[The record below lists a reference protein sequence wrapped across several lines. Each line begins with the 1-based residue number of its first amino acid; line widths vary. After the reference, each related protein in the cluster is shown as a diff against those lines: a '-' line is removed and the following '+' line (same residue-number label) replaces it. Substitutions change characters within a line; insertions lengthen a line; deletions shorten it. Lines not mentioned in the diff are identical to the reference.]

1 MAGVNF
7 LPWRQYRRRR
17 SVRLWTSVFIASLL
31 LTGGAGLLWRA
42 SVAANLHV
50 RVLWQQA
57 DAALLASLK
66 AGEKTLLARQDAWRK
81 AQVRRQRRQDTQDW
95 QPRLLSLAANLPQNA
110 WLTQLRWQQN
120 QLTLSGLAS
129 SVRTLGVLEQQLRNI
144 AGFQLQQTGAMER
157 DAQGRWQF
165 HYQLNKENRDVPER

>member
-17 SVRLWTSVFIASLL
+17 SVRLWTGIFIASLL
-31 LTGGAGLLWRA
+31 LTGGVGLFWRA
-42 SVAANLHV
+42 SVAVNLHG

-66 AGEKTLLARQDAWRK
+66 AGEKPLLARQEAWRRE
-81 AQVRRQRRQDTQDW
+81 QMHRQRRQDTQAW

-120 QLTLSGLAS
+120 QLTLSGFAS
-129 SVRTLGVLEQQLRNI
+129 SVRALGVLEQQLRSI

-165 HYQLNKENRDVPER
+165 HYQLNKENKDVPER

>member
-17 SVRLWTSVFIASLL
+17 RVRFWMSVFIASLL
-31 LTGGAGLLWRA
+31 LTGGVGLLWRA
-42 SVAANLHV
+42 SVAVELHG
-50 RVLWQQA
+50 RALWQQA

-66 AGEKTLLARQDAWRK
+66 AGEKPLLARQEAWRRE
-81 AQVRRQRRQDTQDW
+81 QVRKQRRQDTQAW

-120 QLTLSGLAS
+120 QLTLSGFAR
-129 SVRTLGVLEQQLRNI
+129 SVRALGVLEQQLRSI
-144 AGFQLQQTGAMER
+144 AGFQLQPTGAMER

-165 HYQLNKENRDVPER
+165 HYQLNKENKDVPER

>member
-7 LPWRQYRRRR
+7 LPWRQDRRRR
-17 SVRLWTSVFIASLL
+17 SVRLWASVFIASLL
-31 LTGGAGLLWRA
+31 LTGGVGLLWRA
-42 SVAANLHV
+42 SVAIDLYG

-57 DAALLASLK
+57 DAALLASLAAAK
-66 AGEKTLLARQDAWRK
+66 KPLLARQEAWRME
-81 AQVRRQRRQDTQDW
+81 QVRRQRRQDTLAW

-129 SVRTLGVLEQQLRNI
+129 SLRALAVLEQQLRGI
-144 AGFQLQQTGAMER
+144 AGFQLQQSGAMER

-165 HYQLNKENRDVPER
+165 HYQLKEENNDAPER

>member
-17 SVRLWTSVFIASLL
+17 SVRFWASVFIASIL
-31 LTGGAGLLWRA
+31 LTSGVGLLWRA
-42 SVAANLHV
+42 SVAIDLYG
-50 RVLWQQA
+50 RVLWQEA
-57 DAALLASLK
+57 DAVLLSSLAAAK
-66 AGEKTLLARQDAWRK
+66 KPLLARQEAWRK
-81 AQVRRQRRQDTQDW
+81 EQIRWQRRQDTLAW

-129 SVRTLGVLEQQLRNI
+129 SVRALAVLEQQLRGI

-165 HYQLNKENRDVPER
+165 HYQLKEVNNDAPER